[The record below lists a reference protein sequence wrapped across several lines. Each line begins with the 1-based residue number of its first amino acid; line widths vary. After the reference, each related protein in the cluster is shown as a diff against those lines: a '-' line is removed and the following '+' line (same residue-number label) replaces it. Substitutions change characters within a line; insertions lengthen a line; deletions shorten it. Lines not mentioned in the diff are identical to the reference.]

1 MVATWNPAQGLDVEQ
16 MKPFTALKG
25 QMMSAP
31 KNTRTTAQQD
41 FAKEARKL
49 KTENASDDAPYP
61 TDKTPDLGMRRIE
74 HVDQAPSGA
83 LDDVGDKPARER
95 SRERR

>member
-1 MVATWNPAQGLDVEQ
+1 
-16 MKPFTALKG
+16 
-25 QMMSAP
+25 MSTP

-41 FAKEARKL
+41 FAKQAQKL
-49 KTENASDDAPYP
+49 KTEGAEKSQPFPN
-61 TDKTPDLGMRRIE
+61 DKTPDPGMRRVE

-83 LDDVGDKPARER
+83 FDDVGDKPARER

>member
-1 MVATWNPAQGLDVEQ
+1 MANPKNSQTTSQETLTKE
-16 MKPFTALKG
+16 ALKLK
-25 QMMSAP
+25 Q
-31 KNTRTTAQQD
+31 KNATD
-41 FAKEARKL
+41 EV
-49 KTENASDDAPYP
+49 PYP
-61 TDKTPDLGMRRIE
+61 TDKTPDLGMQRIE

>member
-1 MVATWNPAQGLDVEQ
+1 MADKKNEQ
-16 MKPFTALKG
+16 V
-25 QMMSAP
+25 
-31 KNTRTTAQQD
+31 TAQERLSR
-41 FAKEARKL
+41 EALEL
-49 KTENASDDAPYP
+49 KQKNASIKTPYP
-61 TDKTPDLGMRRIE
+61 TDKSPDPGMQRIE